1 MATTA
6 DDLDAEAAAL
16 YDQIRATANEKDT
29 YLMQHRDSQSQLK
42 VERDQLLGEAAALRL
57 VEEMPA
63 AEQQAVAAALAK
75 VSD

>member
-1 MATTA
+1 MAKTA
-6 DDLDAEAAAL
+6 DDLDAEAADL
-16 YDQIRATANEKDT
+16 YDQIRVAANEKDT
-29 YLMQHRDSQSQLK
+29 YLMQHRDSQSQFK